1 MLTTEIFDV
10 TIIGGGP
17 AGLFSTFYSG
27 LREMKT
33 KVIEYQNQLGG
44 KVHVYPEKMIWD
56 VGAMT
61 PISGEQLIQQM
72 TEQALTFHPEV
83 VLGEKVKELSK
94 NDEGHFVLKTE
105 SGQVHL
111 SKTVIVAIG
120 GGILDPQ
127 KLEVE
132 GAEKFYSS
140 NLNYTIKSLKKFK
153 DKTVIISGGG
163 HTAVDWANELEPI
176 AKKVYLT
183 YRKDTLNGHE
193 AQVSQLLN
201 SSVECFFHTEITTL
215 IPNQTGE
222 AIETVKL
229 TNHLTGEVT
238 YLNIDE
244 VVVNHGY
251 IREKA
256 LLEESSL
263 NIEMANNRY
272 IKGSAYSET
281 SVPGLYAIGDVIDYA
296 GKVHLIAGAFQDAI
310 NAVNKAKQ
318 FIQPDADEKGI
329 VSSHNDIFN
338 QRNRKLIDQ
347 QLQEGVMAGS

>member
-1 MLTTEIFDV
+1 MKEDDIFDV
-10 TIIGGGP
+10 TIIGAGP
-17 AGLFSTFYSG
+17 AGLFSSFYSG

-33 KVIEYQNQLGG
+33 KIIEYQNQLGG

-61 PISGEQLIQQM
+61 PISGEQLINQM
-72 TEQALTFHPEV
+72 TEQALTFNPEV
-83 VLGEKVKELSK
+83 VLEEKVNEISK
-94 NDEGHFVLKTE
+94 NEAGNFVLKTE
-105 SGQVHL
+105 SGHIHL

-120 GGILDPQ
+120 GGILEPQ
-127 KLEVE
+127 KIEVE
-132 GAEKFYSS
+132 GAENFYSS

-183 YRKDTLNGHE
+183 YRKDALNGHE

-201 SSVECFFHTEITTL
+201 SSVECFFHTDITKL
-215 IPNQTGE
+215 LPDSSGQSIQMVE
-222 AIETVKL
+222 L
-229 TNHLTGEVT
+229 TNNVTGEVT
-238 YLNIDE
+238 YRTIDE

-256 LLEESSL
+256 LLEDSIL
-263 NIEMANNRY
+263 QIEMVNNHY
-272 IKGSAYSET
+272 VKGNAFCET
-281 SVPGLYAIGDVIDYA
+281 SVPGLYAVGDVIDYE
-296 GKVHLIAGAFQDAI
+296 GKVHLIAGTFQDAI

-318 FIQPDADEKGI
+318 FIQPDAEEKGM
-329 VSSHNDIFN
+329 VSSHNEIFN
-338 QRNRKLIDQ
+338 KRNRKLIDQ
-347 QLQEGVMAGS
+347 QIQENVAAGE

>member
-1 MLTTEIFDV
+1 MSAAEIFDV

-17 AGLFSTFYSG
+17 SGLFSTFYSG

-33 KVIEYQNQLGG
+33 KVIEYQQQLGG

-72 TEQALTFHPEV
+72 TEQALTFGPEV

-94 NDEGHFVLKTE
+94 NENGHFILKTE
-105 SGQVHL
+105 SGQTHL

-132 GAEKFYSS
+132 GAEKFYGS
-140 NLNYTIKSLKKFK
+140 NLSYTIKSLKKFK
-153 DKTVIISGGG
+153 DKTVMISGGG

-183 YRKDTLNGHE
+183 YRKDALHGHE

-201 SSVECFFHTEITTL
+201 SSVECFFHTEITKLLPDSNGQL
-215 IPNQTGE
+215 IE
-222 AIETVKL
+222 YVEL
-229 TNHLTGEVT
+229 TNHQTGEVT
-238 YLNIDE
+238 HMSVDE

-251 IREKA
+251 VREKA
-256 LLEESSL
+256 LLEDSDL
-263 NIEMANNRY
+263 TIEMVDQHY
-272 IKGSAYSET
+272 IKGNAFCET
-281 SVPGLYAIGDVIDYA
+281 SVPGLYAVGDVVDYE
-296 GKVHLIAGAFQDAI
+296 GKIHLIAGTFQDAI
-310 NAVNKAKQ
+310 QAVNKAKQ
-318 FIQPDADEKGI
+318 FVQPDAEKSGI
-329 VSSHNDIFN
+329 VSSHNEIFN
-338 QRNRKLIDQ
+338 KRNRELIDKQ
-347 QLQEGVMAGS
+347 MREKAVAGK